1 MSYVFKSEFLFFVAV
16 VFSSSVCVG
25 QLSGPTR
32 SQLDSY
38 LEKGEFAAANRLAQT
53 AERQKERDSILA
65 RAEEE
70 LPLLQLRVNLGGAIE
85 ALHLLD
91 PASANHEMY
100 VSHDSRF

>member
-1 MSYVFKSEFLFFVAV
+1 MSYVFKSEFLLFVV
-16 VFSSSVCVG
+16 VAFSSSVCVG

-65 RAEEE
+65 EIAEVRNGETPSE
-70 LPLLQLRVNLGGAIE
+70 QGSEGASSHLVLPRGIE
-85 ALHLLD
+85 PLF
-91 PASANHEMY
+91 PA
-100 VSHDSRF
+100 